1 MDFFRTNEQTTTK
14 FAKLMGQLSVE
25 EFIGLAKILC
35 VHIFDNNN
43 RDEQGKPTPR
53 QAEEI
58 VEDCLVAFDKLNRS
72 KRREILRVMRA
83 AVKGK

>member
-1 MDFFRTNEQTTTK
+1 MDILKTKEQTLTE
-14 FAKLMGQLSVE
+14 FAKLMAKLPAE

-43 RDEQGKPTPR
+43 KDEQGKPAPR

-58 VEDCLVAFDKLNRS
+58 IEDCLIAFDNLNR
-72 KRREILRVMRA
+72 KQRREILRVMRA

>member
-1 MDFFRTNEQTTTK
+1 MDFLKTNKQTLTE
-14 FAKLMGQLSVE
+14 FAKLMAQLRAE

-35 VHIFDNNN
+35 VHIFDNDNK
-43 RDEQGKPTPR
+43 DENGKPSPR

-58 VEDCLVAFDKLNRS
+58 IEDCLIAFDRLNR
-72 KRREILRVMRA
+72 KQRREVLRVVRA

>member
-1 MDFFRTNEQTTTK
+1 MG
-14 FAKLMGQLSVE
+14 KLQAE

-35 VHIFDNNN
+35 VHIFDNDNK
-43 RDEQGKPTPR
+43 DEKGKLAPR

-58 VEDCLVAFDKLNRS
+58 IEDCLIAFDKLNRA
-72 KRREILRVMRA
+72 KRREILRVVRA